1 MYIHENI
8 DLKFSYESFG
18 FGSKVILPLWNELE
32 SIPFS
37 SSEEFVNDWCSFS
50 KHLVRLNDFLCTS
63 VFKFH

>member
-18 FGSKVILPLWNELE
+18 FGSKVILALWNELE

-37 SSEEFVNDWCSFS
+37 SEEFVNDWCSFF
-50 KHLVRLNDFLCTS
+50 KHLVKFNDFFCTS